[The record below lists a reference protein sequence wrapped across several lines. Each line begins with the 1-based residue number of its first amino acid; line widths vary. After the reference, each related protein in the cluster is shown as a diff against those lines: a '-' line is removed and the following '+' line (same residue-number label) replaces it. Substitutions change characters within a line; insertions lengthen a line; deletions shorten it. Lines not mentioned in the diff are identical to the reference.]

1 MIKFQPAKSE
11 KVVISIRIENYK
23 LEEIDKI
30 ASKIDIS
37 RNELINQSLDYS
49 INNLEFKNIKKEK
62 QSKKY
67 YYLSD
72 TILIRLA
79 IIYL

>member
-1 MIKFQPAKSE
+1 MIKFQHAKSE

-37 RNELINQSLDYS
+37 RNELINQCLDYA

-62 QSKKY
+62 EKKNKK
-67 YYLSD
+67 
-72 TILIRLA
+72 
-79 IIYL
+79 

>member
-11 KVVISIRIENYK
+11 KVVISIWIENYK

-37 RNELINQSLDYS
+37 RNEFINQCLDYA

-62 QSKKY
+62 KNKK
-67 YYLSD
+67 
-72 TILIRLA
+72 
-79 IIYL
+79 

>member
-1 MIKFQPAKSE
+1 MIKFQPSKSE
-11 KVVISIRIENYK
+11 KVVISIRLENYK

-37 RNELINQSLDYS
+37 RNELINQCLDYA

-62 QSKKY
+62 KSKK
-67 YYLSD
+67 
-72 TILIRLA
+72 
-79 IIYL
+79 

>member
-1 MIKFQPAKSE
+1 MIKFQPTKSE

-30 ASKIDIS
+30 ASKIDIN

-62 QSKKY
+62 QSKK
-67 YYLSD
+67 
-72 TILIRLA
+72 
-79 IIYL
+79 

>member
-1 MIKFQPAKSE
+1 MIKFQPTKSE

-23 LEEIDKI
+23 LEEIDKL
-30 ASKIDIS
+30 ASKIDIN

-62 QSKKY
+62 QSKK
-67 YYLSD
+67 
-72 TILIRLA
+72 
-79 IIYL
+79 

>member
-1 MIKFQPAKSE
+1 MIKFQPTKSE

-62 QSKKY
+62 QSTK
-67 YYLSD
+67 
-72 TILIRLA
+72 
-79 IIYL
+79 

>member
-1 MIKFQPAKSE
+1 MIKFQLAKSE

-37 RNELINQSLDYS
+37 RNELINQCLDYA

-62 QSKKY
+62 KNKK
-67 YYLSD
+67 
-72 TILIRLA
+72 
-79 IIYL
+79 

>member
-1 MIKFQPAKSE
+1 MIKFQPSKSE
-11 KVVISIRIENYK
+11 KVVISIRIEDYK

-37 RNELINQSLDYS
+37 CNELINQCLDYA

-62 QSKKY
+62 KSKK
-67 YYLSD
+67 
-72 TILIRLA
+72 
-79 IIYL
+79 

>member
-1 MIKFQPAKSE
+1 MIKFQPSKSE
-11 KVVISIRIENYK
+11 KVVISIRIEDYK

-37 RNELINQSLDYS
+37 RNELINQCLDYA

-62 QSKKY
+62 KNKK
-67 YYLSD
+67 
-72 TILIRLA
+72 
-79 IIYL
+79 

>member
-11 KVVISIRIENYK
+11 KVVISIRIDDYK

-37 RNELINQSLDYS
+37 RNELINQCLDYA
-49 INNLEFKNIKKEK
+49 INNLEFKNIKKD
-62 QSKKY
+62 KKNKK
-67 YYLSD
+67 
-72 TILIRLA
+72 
-79 IIYL
+79 

>member
-37 RNELINQSLDYS
+37 RNELINQCLDYA

-62 QSKKY
+62 KNKK
-67 YYLSD
+67 
-72 TILIRLA
+72 
-79 IIYL
+79 